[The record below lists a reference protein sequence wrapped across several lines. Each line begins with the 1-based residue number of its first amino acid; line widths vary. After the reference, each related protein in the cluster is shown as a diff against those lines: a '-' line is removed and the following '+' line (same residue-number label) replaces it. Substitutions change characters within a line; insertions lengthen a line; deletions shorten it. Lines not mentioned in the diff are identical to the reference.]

1 MSFSDR
7 LFIFVIFVTRQE
19 QEGWQTASIS
29 EDLADATS
37 SRQELGLT
45 TAHVRQREQQD
56 GQEGKD

>member
-7 LFIFVIFVTRQE
+7 LFVFVIFVTRQE

-45 TAHVRQREQQD
+45 AAHVRQREQ
-56 GQEGKD
+56 